1 MTDNYAASAK
11 SALLGMVAS
20 ASVQLSHSNIRI
32 NAIAPGFTS
41 SSILACADQVE
52 KGGEFKLSQTA
63 EEVEDVKKQH
73 AKFFVEA
80 GLMANPQYYYNRTQ
94 EAEEI
99 ANVAVFFASDLAKS
113 VNGQTL
119 LADSGKTAAA
129 IGEGCT
135 GPIPPI
141 QPLEL

>member
-1 MTDNYAASAK
+1 
-11 SALLGMVAS
+11 MVAS

-32 NAIAPGFTS
+32 NAVAPGFTS

-63 EEVEDVKKQH
+63 EEVEVVKKQH
-73 AKFFVEA
+73 AKFILEA
-80 GLMANPQYYYNRTQ
+80 GLLANPQYYYNRTQ

-129 IGEGCT
+129 MGEGLT
-135 GPIPPI
+135 GPISPI

>member
-1 MTDNYAASAK
+1 
-11 SALLGMVAS
+11 MVAS
-20 ASVQLSHSNIRI
+20 ASVQLSHSNIRV
-32 NAIAPGFTS
+32 NAVAPGFTS

-63 EEVEDVKKQH
+63 EEVEVVKKQH
-73 AKFFVEA
+73 AKFFEEA
-80 GLMANPQYYYNRTQ
+80 GLLANPQYYYNRTQ

-99 ANVAVFFASDLAKS
+99 ANVAVFLASDLGKA

-129 IGEGCT
+129 MGEGCT